1 MKNLKIFIYL
11 FVIFWTLSLL
21 KGSIYADDFGST
33 NGDVDEC
40 RVITTIGIQYESI
53 GSESINWNDN
63 DVKGVG
69 GTWIRDHTIH
79 DVANVYYP
87 NANRYHNVATAISVP
102 PHSTVAIGQW
112 TYNYSGHL
120 ISIHNIILYTS
131 HVNSDIGDLTRLG
144 TSGSYG
150 NTIFTNFPSR
160 YSKQINFP
168 VSYTYQNNVEYKG
181 QIFYRFKTIQPI
193 IYNSYTATPI
203 WNNDE
208 LSIEYKLKL
217 ENVSRYFACNI
228 KVIDTLPSGMIYD
241 SNNCIPDNTTKELTY
256 TEVLGKEYP
265 SIINHNGPVIY
276 DNNRRVEV
284 NANKLQSIGM
294 MTDSS
299 TIPGAIV
306 RDDLG
311 FPNLRANQPMWSTI
325 NNPPLSI
332 ELIPYSFKTN
342 PISIDLSP
350 ILTSS
355 LAISDSDEVDKKE
368 VSSKNREEVIVK
380 FKISNEGGKLDNKT
394 YTIQYDT
401 EIFDDS
407 GKYEIHINRLSHG
420 EDRVFEIPL
429 QIKDLKQGI
438 YKTEINILDEDKVI
452 DFVIVSIETKTD
464 IKISLTLDT
473 NNYEKNI
480 LSVFDKTEKYSLH
493 ILVENI
499 GDATDTN
506 IVVNLE
512 MSELCSIVFATNT
525 ECKDVVLKLDKF
537 LYFDQYLYTYEVEI
551 PYLSNR
557 ENGSIKHNFVYNSDN
572 NSLVSNEVVVNIKY
586 QTVINNTQGSVL
598 GISDYQFANTSVNI
612 KDWLLKQSL
621 VFLVTVI
628 LSYLIYLVFSRVN
641 R

>member
-11 FVIFWTLSLL
+11 FAIVCTLNLL
-21 KGSIYADDFGST
+21 KESVYADNFGST

-40 RVITTIGIQYESI
+40 RIITTTGIGYESI
-53 GSESINWNDN
+53 GSENINWNDS

-69 GTWIRDHTIH
+69 ETWIRDHTIH

-87 NANRYHNVATAISVP
+87 NANRYPNVATAISVP

-112 TYNYSGHL
+112 TYNYSGHP

-131 HVNSDIGDLTRLG
+131 HINSDIGDLTRLG
-144 TSGSYG
+144 ASGSYA

-168 VSYTYQNNVEYKG
+168 VSYTYLNNVEYKG

-208 LSIEYKLKL
+208 LTIEYTLKL
-217 ENVSRYFACNI
+217 ENVSQYFSCNI
-228 KVIDTLPSGMIYD
+228 RVIDTLPSGMINN
-241 SNNCIPDNTTKELTY
+241 SNNCIPDNTTKELKY
-256 TEVLGKEYP
+256 TEVWGKEYP
-265 SIINHNGPVIY
+265 STINHVGPVIY

-284 NANKLQSIGM
+284 NANKLQSIGN

-311 FPNLRANQPMWSTI
+311 YPNLRANQPMWSTI

-332 ELIPYSFKTN
+332 ELIQYSFTTN

-350 ILTSS
+350 ILTTS
-355 LAISDSDEVDKKE
+355 LVISDSDEIDKKE
-368 VSSKNREEVIVK
+368 VDSRNREEVTLK
-380 FKISNEGGKLDNKT
+380 FRISNQGGKLDNKM
-394 YTIQYDT
+394 YTLQYDT
-401 EIFDDS
+401 NIFEGS
-407 GKYEIHINRLSHG
+407 GTYGIHIDRLSHG
-420 EDRVFEIPL
+420 EESVYEIPL
-429 QIKDLKQGI
+429 KIKDLKQNI
-438 YKTEINILDEDKVI
+438 YTTEISIFDEDKII
-452 DFVIVSIETKTD
+452 DTVIVNIETKTD
-464 IKISLTLDT
+464 IKLTLTLDSSI
-473 NNYEKNI
+473 YEKNI
-480 LSVFDKTEKYSLH
+480 LSAFDKTEKYYLN

-506 IVVNLE
+506 ITINLD
-512 MSELCSIVFATNT
+512 MSELCDLLLDHST
-525 ECKDVVLKLDKF
+525 ECKDIVLALDK
-537 LYFDQYLYTYEVEI
+537 LMYGEKYIYTYEVEI
-551 PYLSNR
+551 PYLSNKVN
-557 ENGSIKHNFVYNSDN
+557 ESLKHNFTYNSDN
-572 NSLVSNEVVVNIKY
+572 NLLVSNDVLVNIKY
-586 QTVINNTQGSVL
+586 QKVVTNTQGSVL
-598 GISDYQFANTSVNI
+598 GISDYQFANTSINF
-612 KDWLLKQSL
+612 KDWLFKQSL
-621 VFLVTVI
+621 VFFITVL
-628 LSYLIYLVFSRVN
+628 LSYLIYLIFNRVN